1 MRVRGNVSPKVLT
14 IEQYRPMTG
23 YVEVRLRDNIKDI
36 TETNE
41 QSETTTTLFEYDEYT
56 FILKEKTGL
65 KKEIEAN
72 LSDWLITGRTLEVNE
87 NASIIQDMKAALD
100 ILGVSE

>member
-1 MRVRGNVSPKVLT
+1 
-14 IEQYRPMTG
+14 MTG